1 MSKVNTFFHVYINSL
16 LPQEPYYKKLTKTR
30 FRFSLLHFIALSY
43 ISFYVFGLLFL
54 VKTGLF
60 YEMRSR
66 VNAVSE
72 SFASFPSD
80 LIISVRNGHATST
93 YMRPYFMWTDI
104 NGEKDLLFVFDESDT
119 AKAKDYGAL
128 LVMNSHSLTINKG
141 NEQKVI
147 ELPSNRDFVINR
159 EELVTISRAVSFI
172 SNLSIAA
179 ILVIGLVLMPIG
191 VTLITLFYAF
201 IVSIVTY
208 ILWMLFAG
216 PKKFPGLGFQK
227 TLQFS
232 FHAAGFPLLAMYLLM
247 LSQAQIHRFGYLF
260 FMIFFIF
267 LNGALYE
274 GFVAAPHKVPS
285 HKPASKKKTK

>member
-16 LPQEPYYKKLTKTR
+16 LPQEPYYKKLTKTK
-30 FRFSLLHFIALSY
+30 FRFSLTYFIALSY
-43 ISFYVFGLLFL
+43 ITFYVFGLLFL
-54 VKTGLF
+54 MKTGLF

-66 VNAVSE
+66 VNSVSQ

-80 LIISVRNGHATST
+80 LTITVHNGHATST
-93 YMRPYFMWTDI
+93 YMRPYFMWTDLH
-104 NGEKDLLFVFDESDT
+104 GEKNLLFVFDESDT
-119 AKAKDYGAL
+119 ATAKDYGTL
-128 LVMNSHSLTINKG
+128 ILMNSHSLIINKG
-141 NEQKVI
+141 TDQKVI
-147 ELPSNRDFVINR
+147 ELPSNRDFIINR
-159 EELVTISRAVSFI
+159 QELVAVAHAVSVI
-172 SNLSIAA
+172 SALSIAA
-179 ILVIGLVLMPIG
+179 ILAVGLVLMPIG

-201 IVSIVTY
+201 AVSIVTY

-274 GFVAAPHKVPS
+274 GFIAAPHKLPA
-285 HKPASKKKTK
+285 HKPSSKKKTK